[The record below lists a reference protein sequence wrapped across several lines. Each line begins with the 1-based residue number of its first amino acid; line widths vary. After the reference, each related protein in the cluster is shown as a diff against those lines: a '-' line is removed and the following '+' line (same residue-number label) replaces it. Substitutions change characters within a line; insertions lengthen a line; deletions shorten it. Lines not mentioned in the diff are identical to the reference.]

1 MMSEHDEAP
10 SDKETGVIARL
21 RELGFR
27 TPDSW

>member
-1 MMSEHDEAP
+1 MSEHDEAP